1 MTAVTASAAAAIHN
15 RIMTKTVGEIA
26 AENPS
31 SVRVFEKYEIDYC
44 CGGKIP
50 LADACQAR
58 GIQAADLE
66 RELSEAAAGR
76 PADERDWNS
85 APLGLLIDHILST
98 HHVYLKRE
106 LPRLR
111 VLLGKVLAA
120 HGANRADS
128 LVPLGRIFDALRD
141 ELESHM
147 AKEEMILFPAIR
159 NGFAM
164 VSQPIRVMEHEHDSA
179 GRALAAMREVTGNYT
194 LPENACNTYRALFS
208 GLEEMETDLH
218 RHIHLENNILFPR
231 AMAA

>member
-1 MTAVTASAAAAIHN
+1 
-15 RIMTKTVGEIA
+15 MTKTVGEIA

-44 CGGKIP
+44 CGGRIP
-50 LADACQAR
+50 LADACRAR

-66 RELSEAAAGR
+66 RELSQAAAGR
-76 PADERDWNS
+76 PVDESGWNT

-111 VLLGKVLAA
+111 VMLGKVLAA
-120 HGANRADS
+120 HGDHHPDS
-128 LVPLGRIFDALRD
+128 LVPLSRIFDGLRD

-159 NGFAM
+159 NGFGM
-164 VSQPIRVMEHEHDSA
+164 VSGPIRVLEHEHDSA
-179 GRALAAMREVTGNYT
+179 GRALAAMRRVTAGYA
-194 LPENACNTYRALFS
+194 LPQDACNTYRALFS
-208 GLEEMETDLH
+208 GLQEMETDLH
-218 RHIHLENNILFPR
+218 RHIHLENNVLFPR
-231 AMAA
+231 AMAV